1 MKKLSY
7 YLTLMIF
14 CIILSGIKAREK
26 QSNQTKRERM
36 GILKNQIPFNFNNSI
51 SSKSIA
57 LLCNPYFVIYS
68 YI

>member
-36 GILKNQIPFNFNNSI
+36 RDIE
-51 SSKSIA
+51 KSNTI
-57 LLCNPYFVIYS
+57 
-68 YI
+68 